1 MDKKI
6 RNIQISEE
14 LFVNLCKYHLFGH
27 IEVHDKIVRGLN
39 DKMDRINKRA
49 IYTESK
55 TNPDK
60 NAREIA
66 RKQYVELAEIPED
79 FQY

>member
-1 MDKKI
+1 MNFD
-6 RNIQISEE
+6 
-14 LFVNLCKYHLFGH
+14 KYHLFGH
-27 IEVHDKIVRGLN
+27 TEVHDEIIRGLK
-39 DKMDRINKRA
+39 DKMDRINRRT

-55 TNPDK
+55 INLDK
-60 NAREIA
+60 NVREIA

>member
-1 MDKKI
+1 
-6 RNIQISEE
+6 
-14 LFVNLCKYHLFGH
+14 
-27 IEVHDKIVRGLN
+27 
-39 DKMDRINKRA
+39 MDRINRRT

-55 TNPDK
+55 INLDK
-60 NAREIA
+60 NVREIA